1 LNDTTGNKVG
11 LVKPPVSL
19 PLEIV
24 AIIGSLY
31 AGFDFEDERLSLRH
45 NGIDG
50 EISEGRSTGRL
61 DLGTR
66 SWISYQ
72 NIFNVYTVDNK
83 EGLRTFCCLLE
94 VSLIDHCCTGV

>member
-19 PLEIV
+19 PFEIV

-31 AGFDFEDERLSLRH
+31 AGFDFEDERLFLRH

-50 EISEGRSTGRL
+50 ETKR
-61 DLGTR
+61 GTVHWWSAFR
-66 SWISYQ
+66 HAFVESCIK
-72 NIFNVYTVDNK
+72 IFSILTMLTTK
-83 EGLRTFCCLLE
+83 K
-94 VSLIDHCCTGV
+94 DHAYSAAS

>member
-1 LNDTTGNKVG
+1 LNDTIGNKVG

-31 AGFDFEDERLSLRH
+31 AGFDFEDERLCLRH

-50 EISEGRSTGRL
+50 KLSEGRATG
-61 DLGTR
+61 DLV
-66 SWISYQ
+66 WIRHASVESRTKV
-72 NIFNVYTVDNK
+72 FSMLTTE
-83 EGLRTFCCLLE
+83 EGSRIIYWLK
-94 VSLIDHCCTGV
+94 V

>member
-31 AGFDFEDERLSLRH
+31 AGFDFEDERLCLRH

-50 EISEGRSTGRL
+50 ETKR
-61 DLGTR
+61 GTVHWWSGFR
-66 SWISYQ
+66 HALVESSCIK
-72 NIFNVYTVDNK
+72 IFSMLTTE
-83 EGLRTFCCLLE
+83 EGLRIISWLK
-94 VSLIDHCCTGV
+94 V